1 MKKEYVTNVVPA
13 FENAVRPAG
22 HHDVISGFGG
32 VNPGGGRKIGA
43 ILIDDGKLTSDEAER
58 ALLFQ
63 RQNGL
68 RFGEALIQL
77 GIVSESDVSYALS
90 RQFDYPYVLTDNSQ
104 ISPEVIAAY
113 NPFDSRVE
121 SFRALRTQLTLRWL
135 EVERSSRALAVV
147 SPERGD
153 GRSYIAA
160 NMAVAFAQLG
170 EHTLLIDADMRN
182 PKQHRLFGLDNRS
195 GLSDILSGRGDQ
207 QSIQHIPVFRELS
220 VIPAG
225 ALPPNPQELLA
236 RPYFGRLID
245 GLSADFSV
253 IIVDTP
259 AGGSVAD
266 AQFVSKATRGALM
279 VVRRN
284 LTHVKSANRLMED
297 LAAAKVSVVG
307 SAFND
312 F

>member
-1 MKKEYVTNVVPA
+1 MKNEYSTNVVPA
-13 FENAVRPAG
+13 FESIPRPAG
-22 HHDVISGFGG
+22 PHEVISGFGG
-32 VNPGGGRKIGA
+32 ASGNGGRKIGA
-43 ILIDDGKLTSDEAER
+43 ILIDEGKLTPDEAER

-68 RFGEALIQL
+68 RFGEALVQL
-77 GIVSESDVSYALS
+77 GIVTEADVSYALS
-90 RQFDYPYVLTDNSQ
+90 RQFDYPYLLGGESD

-113 NPFDSRVE
+113 SPFDSRVE
-121 SFRALRTQLTLRWL
+121 AFRALRTQLTLRWL
-135 EVERSSRALAVV
+135 EAENSSRAFAIV
-147 SPERGD
+147 SAARGD

-182 PKQHRLFGLDNRS
+182 PRQHMLFGLDNRS
-195 GLSDILSGRGDQ
+195 GLSDILSGRGSQ
-207 QSIQHIPVFRELS
+207 QSIQHVPTFRELS
-220 VIPAG
+220 VIPSG

-245 GLSADFSV
+245 GLAADFSV
-253 IIVDTP
+253 ILVDTP

-266 AQFVSKATRGALM
+266 AQFVSKATRAALM
-279 VVRRN
+279 VVRRDA
-284 LTHVKSANRLMED
+284 THVKAASRLMED
-297 LAAAKVSVVG
+297 LSAAKVSVVG